1 MNNGFD
7 ILIGAGLNN
16 SDRLTGNRGKPEGSG
31 GRNVEYRKMA
41 REMESLF
48 TYQLLKI
55 MRQAS
60 ESMSAEKKGMGYNT
74 YMSMFDTELS
84 RMMSEKGLGLQDA
97 IIKWLERVPGSLPG
111 GENK

>member
-7 ILIGAGLNN
+7 ILIGAGLKS
-16 SDRLTGNRGKPEGSG
+16 SDRLTGGRDKPGGAG
-31 GRNVEYRKMA
+31 GRNSEYRKVA

-74 YMSMFDTELS
+74 YMSMFDTEIS

-97 IIKWLERVPGSLPG
+97 IVKWLERVPGSLPE